1 MTHDGRES
9 YDRLVLFRLDAL
21 GTDLQRVEDKV
32 EAILIDVAML
42 KVKSAVWGATAAMIP
57 AGVAIALSLVMGS

>member
-1 MTHDGRES
+1 MSPEPRES

-32 EAILIDVAML
+32 EALLIDVAML
-42 KVKSAVWGATAAMIP
+42 KVKAGVWGAVAGLIP
-57 AGVAIALSLVMGS
+57 ASVAVVLMAVTG